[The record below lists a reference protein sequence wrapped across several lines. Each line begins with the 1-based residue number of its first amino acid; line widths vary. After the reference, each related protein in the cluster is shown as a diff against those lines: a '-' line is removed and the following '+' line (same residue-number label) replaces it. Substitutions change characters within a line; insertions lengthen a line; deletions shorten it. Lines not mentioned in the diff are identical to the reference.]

1 MDKMSGKGR
10 FDRFLPQKGTKNSV
24 INEESMTENL
34 RKFYERV
41 TEWFLLLQKH
51 MFLSCVCNNNI
62 RKSQKN

>member
-1 MDKMSGKGR
+1 MHEKVQIDS
-10 FDRFLPQKGTKNSV
+10 FLPQKRTKNSV
-24 INEESMTENL
+24 INEESMTENV

-41 TEWFLLLQKH
+41 TEWFRVLQKH

>member
-1 MDKMSGKGR
+1 MDKMSEKWR

-24 INEESMTENL
+24 INEESMTEIV

-41 TEWFLLLQKH
+41 TEWCQMLRKY
-51 MFLSCVCNNNI
+51 MFLSSVCHNNI

>member
-1 MDKMSGKGR
+1 MDKMSKKGR
-10 FDRFLPQKGTKNSV
+10 FDRFSPQKETKNSV

-41 TEWFLLLQKH
+41 TEWFRLLQKH

>member
-1 MDKMSGKGR
+1 MDKMSEKGR
-10 FDRFLPQKGTKNSV
+10 FDRFSPQKGTKNSV

-41 TEWFLLLQKH
+41 TEWFRLLQKH
-51 MFLSCVCNNNI
+51 TFLSYVCHNNI

>member
-1 MDKMSGKGR
+1 MYRMHEKGR
-10 FDRFLPQKGTKNSV
+10 FDRFSPQKGTKNSV

-41 TEWFLLLQKH
+41 TERFRLLQKR
-51 MFLSCVCNNNI
+51 MFLSYVCNNNI

>member
-1 MDKMSGKGR
+1 MTKMSEKVR
-10 FDRFLPQKGTKNSV
+10 IDSFLPQKGTKNSV
-24 INEESMTENL
+24 INEESMTENV

-62 RKSQKN
+62 KKSQKN

>member
-1 MDKMSGKGR
+1 MDKMPGKGR

-41 TEWFLLLQKH
+41 TERFRLLQKH

>member
-1 MDKMSGKGR
+1 MTKMSEKVR
-10 FDRFLPQKGTKNSV
+10 IDRFLPQKGTKNSV

-41 TEWFLLLQKH
+41 TEWFRLLQKH

>member
-1 MDKMSGKGR
+1 MYRMHEKVR

-24 INEESMTENL
+24 INEENMTEIV

-41 TEWFLLLQKH
+41 TERFRLLQKH
-51 MFLSCVCNNNI
+51 MFLSSFCHNNI

>member
-1 MDKMSGKGR
+1 MTKMSEKVR
-10 FDRFLPQKGTKNSV
+10 IDSFLPQKGTKNCV
-24 INEESMTENL
+24 INEESMTENV

-41 TEWFLLLQKH
+41 TDWCQLLQKH

>member
-1 MDKMSGKGR
+1 MDKMSEKGR

-24 INEESMTENL
+24 INEESMTEIV

-41 TEWFLLLQKH
+41 TDWCQLLQKH
-51 MFLSCVCNNNI
+51 MFLSFVCNNNI